1 MAEAGLLDGLASDY
15 VPISMVHSAF
25 ILADGHGLPLHDAVA
40 MVTAGPAEMAGLDD
54 LGQIAAGKRA
64 DLVRVKTFHHVP
76 TIMGVWRGGRQV
88 A

>member
-40 MVTAGPAEMAGLDD
+40 LVTAGPAEMVGLDD
-54 LGQIAAGKRA
+54 RGQIAAGKRA